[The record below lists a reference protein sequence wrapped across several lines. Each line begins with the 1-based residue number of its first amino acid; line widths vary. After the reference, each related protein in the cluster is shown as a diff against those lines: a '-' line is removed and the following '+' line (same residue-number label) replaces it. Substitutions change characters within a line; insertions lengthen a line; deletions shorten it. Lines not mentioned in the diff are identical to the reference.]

1 MTKRFYIKYIIVT
14 FFLLLACLPNL
25 KAQDCS
31 ISGSVSITDND
42 TSFISLVVDQLV
54 NNDMSDPGQ
63 GVCAVLLSFRHDA
76 IGDLEISL
84 VSPSGQSVLL
94 MGPGVSN
101 SQPTAF
107 TNWENIAFIPCSNPP
122 NPAAGTSPQWN
133 NLDNWGFFF
142 DYSNLAY
149 HPNQGCLEDIN
160 MGPANGV
167 WTLQIIDGAV
177 FDDGIIVD
185 FEIFFCDS
193 NGLDCNDCSADG
205 GVLPIGDVIACEGSN
220 DLANNI
226 PAVYPGGFSPDPSFY
241 SYSYVVSSLDT
252 ITTFLDQSDFR
263 SLSAGQYTICG
274 MSYLENQLESF
285 PSSGISVDSFNI
297 IMGLNSFCGDLSD
310 NCFELEIRSIPDT
323 IFIDE
328 TICLGDSLLFR
339 NEYFQIAGTYDFV
352 DSLDFCEQITSLT
365 LEVRQ
370 VQSIID
376 LNIPFLSCTQDT
388 IILDASNSITG
399 GNGMFSWSTNNGN
412 IISSTIGDSIVVNS
426 IGTYTVTLEE
436 DGCVST
442 DMVTVQADD
451 SVPNAQFN
459 FNEINCNFDSSFID
473 ASFNRPIVSYKWLFE
488 NDSIAM
494 TEDIVVADSGTYMLE
509 VIADNGCEATF
520 NINIAENFET
530 ASPDLSV
537 IDIDCNNPNVNIEV
551 ANTSNGQHQ
560 WFYNDLFISNQVSP
574 SVNLPGEYKLI
585 ISESNG
591 CLDSFFITVEI
602 DTLSPETN
610 LMVPEITCANP
621 QATVIASSSSPAIF
635 TYFGT
640 GIVSQDSTMA
650 IIDQPGNFTVNALGD
665 NGCINDTSFVI
676 MPDVNFPVFDVQDGF
691 IDCGEDSI
699 QINNNVS
706 TPGVNF
712 SWTGPAGYTSN
723 DPEPFIYSSGFY
735 YVVGETN
742 NGCSVFDTIEVLLN
756 PSIPVIRFTRDTL
769 DCNTETVTI
778 IPDVTNDLLFDW
790 TGPNFTANTPEITV
804 DSAGTYRV
812 TVTDVND
819 TNCTARRSVR
829 IIDDF
834 EPPMY
839 NVSVKP
845 LDCNI
850 DSVFINISSI
860 TRIVSYIWSDDN
872 GVISTNK
879 DDLEVFAAGDYYL
892 ETTGANGCKRNDTIT
907 VLRSTLSPQISVP
920 FVEINC
926 NEPTPSLQ
934 VVSTDSIVSYTWT
947 SSENNFSSSLESPVV
962 QDSGKYYIEVVGLTG
977 CSTIDSVIVSIDTI
991 SPTVVVEGNNFI
1003 SCESP
1008 QSFLNLTSN
1017 ESNAIY
1023 TWVLEDGSQ
1032 NNSSQLVVEDEGFYT
1047 YIVTAPNDCSRLD
1060 SVFIENINTQ
1070 AFGLLEATQIDCYSD
1085 EAIITIS
1092 GVSSATEFIWTSPT
1106 GMNRMESSFS
1116 TTELGF
1122 HYIEL
1127 TTEEGCVTL
1136 DSVEV
1141 VENKVVPVLPVFM
1154 DDTLSCNIPILN
1166 YDISLIDPIDSLL
1179 WTRDGLNYSTETNL
1193 DITEDGLYEY
1203 MVWSDNGCTD
1213 IQSFNIE
1220 VDTLKPTVQ
1229 LIGGS
1234 VSCNESKLLL
1244 QTVLGPE
1251 VIDFEWIGP
1260 NNFSSTEL
1268 EPIVKDPGL
1277 YTILLTGVNGC
1288 IDSSIVEVIN
1298 DLIPPDVSQIDQ
1310 FLPCDNNPLTLSIPN
1325 ASSGV
1330 DVSWFGPGN
1339 FFSELLSPSV
1349 TLPGEYFVFATGDNG
1364 CIGRDTF
1371 NVLDIPIPPVFSA
1384 NNVLLDCNNLAQ
1396 TLSSI
1401 DTDDDMLVEWFDPQ
1415 GQLLTGENPQVT
1427 EVGVYDLV
1435 VTGNNFCKDTL
1446 EVIVDID
1453 TISPMAIIVN
1463 DDFLL
1468 CNQTSYSISAV
1479 GSIPI
1484 SGVSYN
1490 WSTSDGQIIGGNTNI
1505 EVEVAAIGSY
1515 ELLVTNNINGCT
1527 DLAQTT
1533 VVNGVEEPIT
1543 YNVEEISPSCIGLSD
1558 GLIDVTNVNGS
1569 YPPFSFSIDGN
1580 PSQSDSLISNLS
1592 AGVYSITVFDRFG
1605 CSEEQQVI
1613 VTDGTDILL
1622 DLGSDLTVNLGDSVT
1637 LQAVLNIDISTLDTT
1652 VWNSYVLDSICDFC
1666 LDPTIVPLESG
1677 SYQLTV
1683 IDMNDCT
1690 ESDDIYITVDERQ
1703 DVYIPNIFSPNGD
1716 DVNDQFILGASKGLR
1731 LINSFK
1737 IFDNWGN
1744 KVYQLDDFHP
1754 DLISGGW
1761 DGTFKNKDLNPAVFT
1776 YMIDFTLI
1784 NGDKVFDTGSITL
1797 VR

>member
-1 MTKRFYIKYIIVT
+1 MTKRFYIKYITVT
-14 FFLLLACLPNL
+14 FFLILACLPNL
-25 KAQDCS
+25 TAQDCS

-63 GVCAVLLSFRHDA
+63 GICAVLLSFRHDA

-263 SLSAGQYTICG
+263 SLSAGQYIICG

-339 NEYFQIAGTYDFV
+339 NEYFQVAGTYDFI

-370 VQSIID
+370 VQSTID

-591 CLDSFFITVEI
+591 CLDSFFITVGI
-602 DTLSPETN
+602 DTISPETN
-610 LMVPEITCANP
+610 LIVPEITCANP

-676 MPDVNFPVFDVQDGF
+676 LPDVNFPVFEVQDGF

-699 QINNNVS
+699 QIVNNVS
-706 TPGVNF
+706 TAGVDF
-712 SWTGPAGYTSN
+712 SWTGPGGFSSN

-735 YVVGETN
+735 RVVGTTN
-742 NGCSVFDTIEVLLN
+742 NGCSVFDTIEVFLN
-756 PSIPVIRFTRDTL
+756 PSIPVIRFSRDTL
-769 DCNTETVTI
+769 DCNSEFVTI
-778 IPDVTNDLLFDW
+778 TPDITSNFLFDW
-790 TGPNFTANTPEITV
+790 RGPDFNASTPAITV
-804 DSAGTYRV
+804 DSAGVYGV
-812 TVTDVND
+812 TVTDAND
-819 TNCTARRSVR
+819 ANCTARFSVR
-829 IIDDF
+829 IIGDYD
-834 EPPMY
+834 PPDY
-839 NVSVKP
+839 VVNTIP
-845 LDCNI
+845 LDCDT
-850 DSVFINISSI
+850 DSVFINLI
-860 TRIVSYIWSDDN
+860 TQSNNIDFVWSDEN
-872 GVISTNK
+872 GFISTSE
-879 DDLEVFAAGDYYL
+879 DIVVYAAGDYFL
-892 ETTGANGCKRNDTIT
+892 ETTGANGCENLDTIT
-907 VLRSTLSPQISVP
+907 VVIDTTTLETSLPLVEIDCSDQISV
-920 FVEINC
+920 
-926 NEPTPSLQ
+926 LQ
-934 VVSTDSIVSYTWT
+934 VSSPDSIVSYNWY
-947 SSENNFSSSLESPVV
+947 SSDNNFSSSLQNPEVMA
-962 QDSGKYYIEVVGLTG
+962 SGKYFVEVVGLNG
-977 CSTIDSVIVSIDTI
+977 CIKLDSTIVTIDTI
-991 SPTVVVEGNNFI
+991 APIVTVNGDRMI
-1003 SCESP
+1003 SCENP
-1008 QSFLNLTSN
+1008 QTILSLSSN
-1017 ESNAIY
+1017 ELSATY
-1023 TWVLEDGSQ
+1023 SWVLGDGSII
-1032 NNSSQLVVEDEGFYT
+1032 NNTELTVNDEGFYS
-1047 YIVTAPNDCSRLD
+1047 YIVTAPNDCSRVD
-1060 SVFIENINTQ
+1060 SVFVENINTQ
-1070 AFGLLEATQIDCYSD
+1070 AFGTL
-1085 EAIITIS
+1085 
-1092 GVSSATEFIWTSPT
+1092 SATEVNCYFDQATVMVSDLQSTTDILWTSPSGNT
-1106 GMNRMESSFS
+1106 EVLNSFR

-1122 HYIEL
+1122 HTVQL
-1127 TTEEGCVTL
+1127 TTAEGCITVDSIAVIENRVT
-1136 DSVEV
+1136 
-1141 VENKVVPVLPVFM
+1141 PVLPLFL
-1154 DDTLSCNIPILN
+1154 DDTLSCNVPILN
-1166 YDISLIDPIDSLL
+1166 YAINLMIPIDSLI
-1179 WTRDGLNYSTETNL
+1179 WTRDGAMLSREIDL
-1193 DITEDGLYEY
+1193 AVTEDGLYEY
-1203 MVWSDNGCTD
+1203 TVWSENGCTD
-1213 IQSFNIE
+1213 RKSFSIE
-1220 VDTLKPTVQ
+1220 IDTIKPEAQ

-1784 NGDKVFDTGSITL
+1784 NGDKVFDTGSVTL